1 MSEIRSINYE
11 LSENILKNEILQKKS
26 NGTYLFYGN
35 KNVNLYEYAINFAM
49 SINCEK
55 GDTYRC
61 GKCRNCINIEKKVYA
76 DIHLYNTSEKFGI
89 DSVREIIQNASKNS
103 YEGGK
108 KVFIIENIHL
118 LNKES
123 ANSMLKIIEEP
134 PQNTF
139 FILTT
144 RNMNIIKTIKSRSII
159 INFYPKTYEMLGV
172 SKEVYEFFDGNVND
186 IEEISK
192 INYDYNTKLDY
203 SEVGTYITNYIDTRD
218 VVEKANII
226 KCIKDFIRNIDR
238 ISEFE
243 KVILAEKIEK
253 AAEIKTSKKNKIE
266 KENESIEKNN
276 LIKRDNSLKNTR
288 LFLLEILNLYVI
300 NLKNIDKTEKLLDIK
315 NTIHANVN
323 ISTLLYIFFLNI

>member
-35 KNVNLYEYAINFAM
+35 KNVDLYEHAIDFAM
-49 SINCEK
+49 SINCL
-55 GDTYRC
+55 GDKNYRC
-61 GKCRNCINIEKKVYA
+61 GKCRNCVNIKKAVYP
-76 DIHLYNTSEKFGI
+76 DLHLYNANDGFGI
-89 DSVREIIQNASKNS
+89 DKVREIIQNASRNS
-103 YEGGK
+103 YEGYK
-108 KVFIIENIHL
+108 KIFIIENIQL
-118 LNKES
+118 LQKES
-123 ANSMLKIIEEP
+123 SNAMLKIIEEP

-172 SKEVYEFFDGNVND
+172 SKEVYEFFDGNTADIEKISNIDYDYTTNLSYND
-186 IEEISK
+186 INI
-192 INYDYNTKLDY
+192 
-203 SEVGTYITNYIDTRD
+203 YIENYIETENI
-218 VVEKANII
+218 VEKANII